1 MKCWRISLKVLRPF
15 SGMTIEER
23 PPLDSVIRKYFPF
36 GFSFRSKKNFLF
48 STLKSLVSRTLSIQ
62 APLTLPC
69 DQAIIIDQPASTN
82 RMRPISVYLDHN
94 ATTPPD
100 PAVVEAMMP
109 YLREAFGNPSSVAHR
124 HGREA
129 REAVEGARAEV
140 AHLLGADP

>member
-48 STLKSLVSRTLSIQ
+48 STLKSFVSRTLSIQ

-69 DQAIIIDQPASTN
+69 DQAIIINQLTATN
-82 RMRPISVYLDHN
+82 LMHKAPFYLDHN

-100 PAVVEAMMP
+100 PTVLDAMLP
-109 YLREAFGNPSSVAHR
+109 YLRQAFGNPSSVT
-124 HGREA
+124 
-129 REAVEGARAEV
+129 
-140 AHLLGADP
+140 